1 MRRAHGSRGYRQLSS
16 VILVLNYGVLPFVR
30 RIYDVPMSRIGVRG
44 VGITGALP
52 VPERGRGHEMTARVT
67 VCGPAWR
74 A

>member
-1 MRRAHGSRGYRQLSS
+1 MIVAEQDDLGRPCRGLRQPTVFQECSNGPDEPGRR
-16 VILVLNYGVLPFVR
+16 
-30 RIYDVPMSRIGVRG
+30 RG